1 MKIFGA
7 NVSKNLVQEISDFYL
22 NTEATI
28 PRDYKFYL
36 DKYTELHSDII
47 FVEPVLIE
55 AKFKASLG
63 WPVYVYKNIYF
74 NPTTFPPDFPVKG
87 SLIFVFVFIFYIII
101 IWYHFGKLW
110 FLFGIELWLKMYQNK
125 TQQINVWY
133 TTMYETK

>member
-7 NVSKNLVQEISDFYL
+7 NVSKHLVQEISDFYL
-22 NTEATI
+22 NTEAII

-55 AKFKASLG
+55 ANFKASLG
-63 WPVYVYKNIYF
+63 WSVFVYENIYY

-87 SLIFVFVFIFYIII
+87 LLIFVFVFIFHYLVSF
-101 IWYHFGKLW
+101 W
-110 FLFGIELWLKMYQNK
+110 
-125 TQQINVWY
+125 
-133 TTMYETK
+133 